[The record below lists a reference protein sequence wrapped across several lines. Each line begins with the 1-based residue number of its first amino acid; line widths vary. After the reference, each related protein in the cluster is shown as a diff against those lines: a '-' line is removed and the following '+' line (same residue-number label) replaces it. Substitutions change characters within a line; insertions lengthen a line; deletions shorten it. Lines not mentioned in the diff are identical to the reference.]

1 MNRRAV
7 QDALAQLPRLR
18 VAVVGDLML
27 DRYITGH
34 ATRISPEAPV
44 PVVRVHRRKT
54 TLGGAANVLLN
65 TATLGLQAAAFGLVG
80 DDEDGRLLL
89 ELCRAQR
96 IDTAGVVIDP
106 TRPTTVKTRV
116 IADRQQVVRI
126 DDEVDE
132 PIAEQQRA
140 ELARRLFAELAA
152 GRLHAIV
159 VEDYNKGVIN
169 AAFVAGLQQRA
180 SARGL
185 FTALDPHPGN
195 PLNVPGL
202 SLMTPNRMEAFAL
215 AGAYLQRTVLPVAQ
229 DAPLLSVGRTLM
241 STWRPD
247 MLLVTLGAE
256 GMALFH
262 GDHPVHHVPTVA
274 REVFDVS
281 GAGDTVIAAFTAAHL
296 AGLGAHD
303 AMVFANH
310 AAGVVVGK
318 VGTVPIEP
326 ADLLATFAE

>member
-7 QDALAQLPRLR
+7 QDVLARLPGLR

-44 PVVRVHRRKT
+44 PIVRVQRRKT

-65 TATLGLQAAAFGLVG
+65 CATLGLQTAAFGLVG

-89 ELCRAQR
+89 DLCRTKGIAT
-96 IDTAGVVIDP
+96 DGVVCDP

-140 ELARRLFAELAA
+140 ELARRLFSALDGGHLDAV
-152 GRLHAIV
+152 II
-159 VEDYNKGVIN
+159 EDYNKGVIN
-169 AAFVAGLQQRA
+169 AAFAGELQRRA
-180 SARGL
+180 AARRL

-215 AGAYLQRTVLPVAQ
+215 AGAYLKRTILPITD
-229 DAPLLSVGRTLM
+229 DAPLLSVGHTLM

-262 GDHPVHHVPTVA
+262 GDAPVHHVPTVA

-296 AGLGAHD
+296 AGLPAHE

-326 ADLLATFAE
+326 ADLLATFPE

>member
-1 MNRRAV
+1 MNR
-7 QDALAQLPRLR
+7 QDVARLLEHFPHLR
-18 VAVVGDLML
+18 VAVIGDLMM
-27 DRYITGH
+27 DHYISGT

-44 PVVRVHRRKT
+44 PIVRVRQRKSV
-54 TLGGAANVLLN
+54 LGGAANVMRNL
-65 TATLGLQAAAFGLVG
+65 TSLGVPTVAFGVTGTDKGG
-80 DDEDGRLLL
+80 DELMA
-89 ELCRAQR
+89 LCRQGG
-96 IDTAGVVIDP
+96 IDTSRIVRVAD
-106 TRPTTVKTRV
+106 RRTTLKTRV

-126 DDEVDE
+126 DEEDDE
-132 PIAEQQRA
+132 PLAADVAA
-140 ELARRLFAELAA
+140 ELAERIC
-152 GRLHAIV
+152 GAIDRHEV
-159 VEDYNKGVIN
+159 QAVIIEDYNKGVITPDL
-169 AAFVAGLQQRA
+169 ARMIQQRA
-180 SARGL
+180 SAAGV

-195 PLNVPGL
+195 PLNVTGL
-202 SLMTPNRMEAFAL
+202 SLMTPNRAEAFAL
-215 AGAYLQRTVLPVAQ
+215 ANVYHKSTVLPVTN
-229 DAPLLSVGRTLM
+229 DLPLAEVGSRLLA
-241 STWRPD
+241 TWQPE

-256 GMALFH
+256 GMAMIQP
-262 GDHPVHHVPTVA
+262 GQPIHHVPTVA